1 MCHIGD
7 IAEISFCGGET
18 VVFAEK
24 DQFSISVFT
33 GMAQVP
39 VFSEFEIIKNRQ
51 CCIIADRHIA
61 AGKINS
67 RLLHIIFLKFLVVAV
82 SGITGNKEIALH
94 RKRLVICNNDL
105 HIIHIFRCRVTLFF
119 GMTADDQ
126 FHAVGILRFT
136 VNIPPINGDGLID
149 VKILFQVHIGDT
161 ICKSNSPAVLFHISD
176 GRTQGV
182 GEGVEV
188 IRADYHGTGFR
199 QIQRIGTGI
208 ECFKS
213 LHTAHTVQCH
223 LINRTAGQ
231 TVGFSIRRI
240 KIVCTRS
247 ADLFPDFVI
256 SIAVIQIIVC
266 TIQFS
271 GQSSAGC
278 RCGIYIQLICHIG
291 EISQLRIIADK

>member
-1 MCHIGD
+1 MKCHIGD
-7 IAEISFCGGET
+7 IPETAFFRVGSET
-18 VVFAEK
+18 VFRCSCFRTAVDEQRTVIFQRADIDIVKDMQLCVF
-24 DQFSISVFT
+24 
-33 GMAQVP
+33 
-39 VFSEFEIIKNRQ
+39 
-51 CCIIADRHIA
+51 ADRHIS

-67 RLLHIIFLKFLVVAV
+67 RFFCITGDFLVIAV
-82 SGITGNKEIALH
+82 SGITGNIKIAFY

-105 HIIHIFRCRVTLFF
+105 HIIHIFRCWVTRFI

-161 ICKSNSPAVLFHISD
+161 FCKSNSSAVLFHISD
-176 GRTQGV
+176 GRTQCV
-182 GEGVEV
+182 DKRVQV
-188 IRADYHGTGFR
+188 ICTCNHRSCR
-199 QIQRIGTGI
+199 CQIQRIGTGI